1 MSYLSARK
9 HAGSSAIA
17 VEIAA
22 ADSPLDAAGK
32 STMLDVLSGRK
43 HGKGVEGRVTLNGQ
57 PITPETS
64 NKYISYVGQEDVF
77 MPTLSAWESLL
88 FCTQLCLPAMPVKQ
102 RNARMEAVLET
113 MGLTRVKNSKVGV
126 PLMHVPS
133 PTVHERSS
141 RAAHGLS
148 TSPCSLFVSDDQV
161 GGLLPG
167 GVAVRGISGGEKRR
181 LSIACGLVGNPSILF
196 LDEPTTGELDLV

>member
-1 MSYLSARK
+1 MKESTAGILPRHMSTQTAWQLLLESLLLTVRFN
-9 HAGSSAIA
+9 
-17 VEIAA
+17 
-22 ADSPLDAAGK
+22 AAGK

-113 MGLTRVKNSKVGV
+113 MGLLRVKNSKVGV
-126 PLMHVPS
+126 CP
-133 PTVHERSS
+133 
-141 RAAHGLS
+141 
-148 TSPCSLFVSDDQV
+148 
-161 GGLLPG
+161 
-167 GVAVRGISGGEKRR
+167 
-181 LSIACGLVGNPSILF
+181 
-196 LDEPTTGELDLV
+196 